1 MTQTHY
7 NTLEVTRTASSEVI
21 RAAYKSLS
29 QRWHPDRNPGNR
41 AEAEARMKEINA
53 AYAALS
59 DPQKRAAYDAASERN
74 AARTQRSPALATPQP
89 REQKDS
95 SGRLPANAS
104 AGTTRRWLAISAVM
118 IAMVIML
125 GPKIG
130 WLPSTIASLFFAA
143 LVSLVA
149 GLVRGIGGAFIDG
162 YRGNEEKNRP
172 VVSTFAK
179 SALIGALLA
188 SAFNIGFSATD
199 IDRILV
205 NTGFKQAPIAKP

>member
-7 NTLEVTRTASSEVI
+7 DTLEVTRTASPEVI

-29 QRWHPDRNPGNR
+29 QRWHPDRNSRNR
-41 AEAEARMKEINA
+41 AEAEARMKDINA

-74 AARTQRSPALATPQP
+74 AANTQRSPAFPTPQP
-89 REQKDS
+89 PGHKES
-95 SGRLPANAS
+95 SWRLPAIAS
-104 AGTTRRWLAISAVM
+104 NGTTRKWLAIAAMM
-118 IAMVIML
+118 IAMVIL

-130 WLPSTIASLFFAA
+130 WWPSTIAILFFAA
-143 LVSLVA
+143 LLSLVA
-149 GLVRGIGGAFIDG
+149 GLVRGIGGAFLDG

-172 VVSTFAK
+172 VVSNFAK

-188 SAFNIGFSATD
+188 SALNIGFSATD

-205 NTGFKQAPIAKP
+205 NTGFKHAPTGQP